1 MRLKVLRLP
10 NINMLFQLLLT
21 KFFKSELFSCLPK
34 VDHGI
39 NSLKGLINPSILA
52 IGWSYLYDLWHTLLK
67 TLKLLWGEI
76 VFQSS
81 SFPTDN
87 SRTWR
92 LSILYR
98 ISNPQNLS
106 QNIAIILLQ
115 ISLKLHKHIEAA
127 IGGKNS
133 REWFWKNSSQ
143 CRERLL
149 QVKKLMASFRCY
161 DNSDVMATLIMTNFH
176 LF

>member
-21 KFFKSELFSCLPK
+21 NFFKSELFSCLPK
-34 VDHGI
+34 VDHVI
-39 NSLKGLINPSILA
+39 NSSKGLINPSLLA
-52 IGWSYLYDLWHTLLK
+52 IGWSYLHDLWHTLLK

-149 QVKKLMASFRCY
+149 QVK
-161 DNSDVMATLIMTNFH
+161 
-176 LF
+176 